1 MLLTQDQ
8 RRQLV
13 VNHERYIEEV
23 TRDLEQRLQA
33 DRDARIREEK
43 EKKDIGREL
52 AETEAQLED
61 DVDTEVGETERD
73 GTGGGGEGFTCTFI
87 CMMLISAQLNQCL
100 S

>member
-73 GTGGGGEGFTCTFI
+73 GTGGGGEGFTCT
-87 CMMLISAQLNQCL
+87 CMMLISAQLNLCL

>member
-1 MLLTQDQ
+1 
-8 RRQLV
+8 V
-13 VNHERYIEEV
+13 VNHERYMEEV

-43 EKKDIGREL
+43 EKKNISREL

-61 DVDTEVGETERD
+61 DVDTEVR
-73 GTGGGGEGFTCTFI
+73 GTGWDGMGWDGFT
-87 CMMLISAQLNQCL
+87 CMMLISTHL